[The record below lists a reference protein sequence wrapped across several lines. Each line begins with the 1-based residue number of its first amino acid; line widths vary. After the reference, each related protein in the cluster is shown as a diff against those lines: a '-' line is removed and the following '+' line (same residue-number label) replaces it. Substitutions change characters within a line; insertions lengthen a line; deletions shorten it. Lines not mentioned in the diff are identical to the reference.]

1 MDKTDSSSIS
11 TKDKIEI
18 IAKHIGDDFGEKEV
32 MRFRGAVTV
41 YASTGRDC
49 YQRKEKAPLAKMW
62 DKTRLCHNIKLIF
75 RAYQVV
81 TCRDILLSV
90 KHLLR

>member
-1 MDKTDSSSIS
+1 MGLFSKLFESSNSKSFDNMLTLHSSI
-11 TKDKIEI
+11 TR
-18 IAKHIGDDFGEKEV
+18 A
-32 MRFRGAVTV
+32 
-41 YASTGRDC
+41 
-49 YQRKEKAPLAKMW
+49 LAGVAYFDW
-62 DKTRLCHNIKLIF
+62 LCHNIKLIF

>member
-1 MDKTDSSSIS
+1 MSSDKAKDYVRIAQSS
-11 TKDKIEI
+11 KP
-18 IAKHIGDDFGEKEV
+18 AMVHPRPCV
-32 MRFRGAVTV
+32 AFRAFK
-41 YASTGRDC
+41 RIFD
-49 YQRKEKAPLAKMW
+49 
-62 DKTRLCHNIKLIF
+62 RLCHNIKLIF